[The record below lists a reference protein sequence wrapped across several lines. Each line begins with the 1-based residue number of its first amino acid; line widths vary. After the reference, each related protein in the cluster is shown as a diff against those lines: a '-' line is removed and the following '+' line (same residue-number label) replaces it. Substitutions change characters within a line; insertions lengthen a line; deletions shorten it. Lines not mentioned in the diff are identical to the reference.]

1 MMNKMSHIIS
11 LYKLIYGKVKGEMP
25 PLPPYPDDWED
36 EGIFRPEDEDEQP

>member
-1 MMNKMSHIIS
+1 MKNNTC
-11 LYKLIYGKVKGEMP
+11 P